1 MFARYAARGL
11 KAGAVAGVAFGL
23 FVAFVG
29 DPLVHLSEAVVAG
42 HEHTGEAGGAVLAS
56 ATSVAAGGLWGLLA
70 GLCFGVAYYVAEPAL
85 PGGADARS
93 YLLAAAG
100 FVTVAGTP
108 WLVLPPQPAGVEP
121 ALGTEVRLFWYATML
136 VAGALACGLALAAY
150 SRLRSRGRTAGL
162 GAAVVPFA
170 LPLGLAAVAPAA
182 ATAPDPTLAAAYR
195 GVVTLGQVLLWGTLA
210 AAHSW
215 LARRS
220 SVANRETLDV
230 PASAD

>member
-42 HEHTGEAGGAVLAS
+42 HEHAGETGGVVLGS
-56 ATSVAAGGLWGLLA
+56 ATSIVAGGLWGLLA

-100 FVTVAGTP
+100 FVTVAGAP
-108 WLVLPPQPAGVEP
+108 WLVLPPQPAGIEP
-121 ALGTEVRLFWYATML
+121 VLGTDARLFWYVTML

-150 SRLRSRGRTAGL
+150 SRTRSRGRAVAV
-162 GAAVVPFA
+162 AAATVPFA
-170 LPLGLAAVAPAA
+170 LPLGLAVVAPASA
-182 ATAPDPTLAAAYR
+182 GVGSTFATTYR
-195 GVVTLGQVLLWGTLA
+195 GVVALGQVVLWGTLA
-210 AAHSW
+210 TAHGWLCRRPTAAD
-215 LARRS
+215 
-220 SVANRETLDV
+220 RETIDAA
-230 PASAD
+230 PGTD